1 MELQKAIP
9 LFQVSFLKGFML
21 MYPGLRVRRADYLL
35 YLIVMHSNLRG
46 IEHQTNDDI
55 IAIMQRIVATSA
67 V

>member
-21 MYPGLRVRRADYLL
+21 MYPGLHVRRADYLL

-55 IAIMQRIVATSA
+55 IAIMQRIVQ
-67 V
+67 